1 MFTSHV
7 TRPLRWAI
15 PVAVLGVVAAAIWLV
30 RPLEATFEGTVV
42 DCRQLGLSDVVTDC
56 ADLRTSRYL
65 TAGLILLVGVFP
77 LIVVAVRACI
87 WSADTLHSLREE
99 VRRLSEKLDGKS

>member
-1 MFTSHV
+1 M

-30 RPLEATFEGTVV
+30 RPLEVNFEGTTV

-56 ADLRTSRYL
+56 ADLRTSRYA
-65 TAGLILLVGVFP
+65 TSGLILLAGLLPV
-77 LIVVAVRACI
+77 IVVAVRACI

-99 VRRLSEKLDGKS
+99 VQLLHEKLDGKS